1 MEENWKRIL
10 PALRG
15 TGKSENSRAGI
26 FPTGVASVAKVRSR
40 EWQKFRLGPRN
51 NWFHRLE
58 RSREQLHRYRRVDD
72 GAARIE
78 DLEGTPL
85 LFSYTVSV
93 SLFLF
98 LASTV
103 STAGG
108 NVFHR
113 VVKLLTTYLSRIRVA
128 RSWNHRFVDC
138 RIKKYIT

>member
-1 MEENWKRIL
+1 MEENWKRIP

-58 RSREQLHRYRRVDD
+58 RSRGQLHRYRRVDD

-98 LASTV
+98 LAAIACPSLGATFSTV
-103 STAGG
+103 S
-108 NVFHR
+108 
-113 VVKLLTTYLSRIRVA
+113 
-128 RSWNHRFVDC
+128 
-138 RIKKYIT
+138 

>member
-1 MEENWKRIL
+1 MEENWKRIP

-58 RSREQLHRYRRVDD
+58 RSRGQLHRYRRVDD

-78 DLEGTPL
+78 DLEGTPSVTFL
-85 LFSYTVSV
+85 HRFRFPFPFSRV
-93 SLFLF
+93 
-98 LASTV
+98 
-103 STAGG
+103 
-108 NVFHR
+108 HR
-113 VVKLLTTYLSRIRVA
+113 VHRWGQRFPPCRKTANYLSVPHPRCALVESSFR
-128 RSWNHRFVDC
+128 
-138 RIKKYIT
+138 

>member
-1 MEENWKRIL
+1 MEENWKRIP

-58 RSREQLHRYRRVDD
+58 RSRGQLHRYRRVDD

-78 DLEGTPL
+78 DLEGTPPVTFL
-85 LFSYTVSV
+85 HRFRFPFPFSRGRVHRWGQR
-93 SLFLF
+93 FPPCRK
-98 LASTV
+98 
-103 STAGG
+103 TA
-108 NVFHR
+108 N
-113 VVKLLTTYLSRIRVA
+113 YLSVPHPRCALVESSFR
-128 RSWNHRFVDC
+128 
-138 RIKKYIT
+138 